1 MAQIINGKLR
11 AAQIKEEL
19 KERVLKLKEQGIIPK
34 LSVVLI
40 GEDPAS
46 QIYVSL
52 KAKDCE
58 EVGIVSEVHRL
69 PSNVREE
76 IAVDLLKGLNADQSI
91 HGLMVQIPIPKH
103 LNERKLLDII
113 SPHKDVD
120 GLGTMTAGKL
130 FIGAEKGFIPCT
142 PQGAMDLILSTGVE
156 LKGKRA
162 VVVGRSN
169 IVGKPV
175 ALLLLEQHATVTI
188 AHSRTKDLAAVCK
201 EADILIAAVGV
212 PRLIKGEMIKPG
224 AVVIDVGINREGSK
238 VIGDVD
244 FETASKVAGFISPVP
259 GGVGLMTRAMLLKNT
274 VLAAEKTAS
283 AQIIE

>member
-1 MAQIINGKLR
+1 MGQIIDGKLR
-11 AAQIKEEL
+11 AAKVKEEL
-19 KERVLKLKEQGIIPK
+19 KERVSKLRKEEIIPK

-40 GEDPAS
+40 GDDPAS

-58 EVGIVSEVHRL
+58 EVGIESEVHRL
-69 PSNVREE
+69 PANVREE
-76 IAVDLLKGLNADQSI
+76 IAVDLLKGLNADESI
-91 HGLMVQIPIPKH
+91 HGLMVQVPIPKH
-103 LNERKLLDII
+103 LSERKLLDLI

-130 FIGAEKGFIPCT
+130 LIGAEKGFIPCT
-142 PQGAMDLILSTGVE
+142 PQGVMDLILSTGIE
-156 LKGKRA
+156 IKGKRA

-188 AHSRTKDLAAVCK
+188 AHSRTRDLAAVCR
-201 EADILIAAVGV
+201 EADILVAAVGI
-212 PRLIKGEMIKPG
+212 PRIIKADMIKPG
-224 AVVIDVGINREGSK
+224 AIVIDVGINRVEGK

-244 FETASKVAGFISPVP
+244 FQAAREVAGLITPVP

-274 VLAAEKTAS
+274 VLAAEKKLAS
-283 AQIIE
+283 K